1 MKEFL
6 KKPAGEEFDSEES
19 ENEDG
24 EEPKKKSLFRS
35 TNRKN
40 NDSDDSD

>member
-24 EEPKKKSLFRS
+24 EQKKKSLFRS

-40 NDSDDSD
+40 NGSDDSD